1 MTTSILK
8 TADDGCATLVIS
20 RQVGKGFTSKSSRL
34 AHIIRASHPGT
45 HTHFP
50 ANRNII
56 LSNYELVLEEEVAE
70 TVEFEPLP
78 DPLLPPLLPPP
89 LPFFF

>member
-8 TADDGCATLVIS
+8 RADGGCATLAIPQ
-20 RQVGKGFTSKSSRL
+20 QVFTSKSTRL
-34 AHIIRASHPGT
+34 AHMICGSRPVTQSY
-45 HTHFP
+45 FP

-56 LSNYELVLEEEVAE
+56 LSNYELVLEDEVAE

-89 LPFFF
+89 PPFFF